1 MKVSKE
7 DRTQVIN
14 FVQGEGVST
23 YYGYNPL
30 RPGILWIPR
39 FRLQGLPAPARGLGC
54 RPPSNC
60 TRSKKVSDISRND
73 SYVFTIYL
81 FIPLFMEFRKIRESE
96 SDKGISNSSITRGL
110 NYTGTAVRWSSYYTD
125 RLKENPK
132 MLYTVLST

>member
-30 RPGILWIPR
+30 PYLEVAGSFGSPLGPPGP
-39 FRLQGLPAPARGLGC
+39 F